1 MRHCRVTVI
10 FLMICAVISLGSISS
25 AEEGVI
31 LPEQVLAAGNP
42 DQVFEQGDKT
52 SMNGL
57 SVVNLHGSWYEM
69 GRQYGAL
76 MRDELNE
83 VHLFVESIIEYSY
96 GNAEKAESIISV
108 QTAQT
113 PYRVSEFLRGASE
126 TSGLTVRQL
135 QAVNAVERIGGLPKC
150 GAAFCWGEYA
160 AGPLV
165 IGRNYDYS
173 DAFALLKDD
182 VAITV
187 YHPADGSLAV
197 ATIGYVG
204 EIYAVNG
211 FNEKGIFMELNNGKP
226 SANIK
231 SPDNRVT
238 GTTMLFS
245 ALFEVDELEDWDLF
259 FNTVNCSSSYIINVA
274 DSEEAISY
282 EWCPIGVKHGGT
294 DQPEGLLVS
303 TNYFVNPDWLFATPS
318 DAASWEGLTRRSNL
332 IALCEAS
339 KGQIDDRKMLEIIGT
354 ALEDGGAMNELTVF
368 QMVMIPETGMLWLR
382 VIGGSGWTQIDL
394 SGFLLN

>member
-1 MRHCRVTVI
+1 MRHCRITII
-10 FLMICAVISLGSISS
+10 FLMICVMISLGSISS

-31 LPEQVLAAGNP
+31 LPEPVLAAGNP
-42 DQVFEQGDKT
+42 DQVFEQGTKT

-57 SVVNLHGSWYEM
+57 SVVSLHGSWYEM

-83 VHLFVESIIEYSY
+83 VHLFVESIVEYSF

-113 PYRVSEFLRGASE
+113 PYRISEFFRGASE
-126 TSGLTVRQL
+126 TSGLTVQQL

-150 GAAFCWGEYA
+150 SAAFCWGEYA

-182 VAITV
+182 VAVTV

-197 ATIGYVG
+197 ATVGYVG

-211 FNEKGIFMELNNGKP
+211 FNEKGVFMELNNGKP

-231 SPDNRVT
+231 SPDIRVT

-274 DSEEAISY
+274 DSERAISY

-303 TNYFVNPDWLFATPS
+303 TNYFVNPDWLFAMPS

-339 KGQIDDRKMLEIIGT
+339 KGQIDDRKMLEIVGT

-368 QMVMIPETGMLWLR
+368 QMVMIPETRILWLR
-382 VIGGSGWTQIDL
+382 VIGGADWTQIDL
-394 SGFLLN
+394 SGFLLD